1 MEGKGGQRRADI
13 ESDGGLEEVAVV
25 GGIVSERR
33 GGIDRRGCPGPNR
46 VGVVAVG
53 KMMVLGMAI
62 SLEMEMC
69 FFLLD
74 ILSTLVIPCIV
85 DVGCLEDVRSK

>member
-1 MEGKGGQRRADI
+1 M
-13 ESDGGLEEVAVV
+13 
-25 GGIVSERR
+25 
-33 GGIDRRGCPGPNR
+33 DRMGCPGPNR

-69 FFLLD
+69 FFLLGM
-74 ILSTLVIPCIV
+74 LSTLVTPCIV
-85 DVGCLEDVRSK
+85 NVGCLEDVRSK